1 MKINWNQNPFW
12 TTVELDERD
21 KQMILAA
28 YQNEQYSD
36 LLCDLNMRLKGE
48 FRDLPLTDIEEIK
61 TIADKWRAICNL
73 EVESEEIQDYI
84 SYIDDQHG
92 GDCTCF
98 PCTCMRC
105 YIEGM
110 LGIDTLRGLG
120 KHEASTVLGA
130 FGKDGKKTIDEAIT
144 ALEADKEYIKPDTW
158 PDSVGY
164 EIHIPRWESE
174 RVNAIE
180 WLKKYKE
187 QHDF

>member
-36 LLCDLNMRLKGE
+36 LLCNLNMRLNGD
-48 FRDLPLTDIEEIK
+48 FSDPPLTDIEEIK

-84 SYIDDQHG
+84 SYIDDKHG

-98 PCTCMRC
+98 PCACMRC
-105 YIEGM
+105 YIESW
-110 LGIDTLRGLG
+110 LGIDTLKGLG
-120 KHEASTVLGA
+120 KHQAAKVLGS
-130 FGKDGKKTIDEAIT
+130 FGKKSNKTIDEAI
-144 ALEADKEYIKPDTW
+144 ASLEADKEYIRPDTW
-158 PDSVGY
+158 PSQVGWD
-164 EIHIPRWESE
+164 EHIPRWKKE
-174 RVNAIE
+174 REDALV

-187 QHDF
+187 QHGF